1 MNRLAVFLFAI
12 VPAAL
17 FAGFAQNLDLS
28 SLSDIPDE
36 CKKLSG
42 NVTEYGWTEENVWT
56 PAPVRADE
64 TTGLLKPT
72 GENAGYSRP
81 ASLDA
86 FIQFGTY
93 DDTASIESFMDRGEF
108 WTTDKHGERVQSYT
122 SSDISAVYMQMENQ
136 NYDSFDS
143 ICNEIYGNVEKY
155 FEQETAANGGQPT
168 ERAIKAL
175 NAVEKLF
182 MSGRDARSKSAA
194 NAITMFATRVNAAT
208 TDDQKR
214 RAMSELRAAQNMASK
229 VNYLNVRLTTLS
241 ENVTKFKISYMNDVN
256 RIGAYLGSTT
266 AMEYFSAEAKEII
279 SAEGT
284 KKWMKFNTPNPL
296 FRDAAD
302 EADYTTVGK
311 LGTFN
316 GYPFDN
322 IFRLMG
328 STYFV
333 TYMDSNW
340 LERFA
345 NTYDQ
350 GEFDK
355 YNIRGFLE
363 EVESDGDTVTT
374 NWYANK
380 ITAPKNWADGTSIV
394 VTNGKFSV
402 ASEVQTTNL
411 WVVVGSSYDPAS
423 GAFVMT
429 QQEIRAVYIPS
440 SESRTVTVF
449 TARPAD

>member
-17 FAGFAQNLDLS
+17 YAGFAQNLDLS
-28 SLSDIPDE
+28 TLSDIPDE

-42 NVTEYGWTEENVWT
+42 DVTEYGWTEGNVWT
-56 PAPVRADE
+56 PSPVRADE

-72 GENAGYSRP
+72 GENAGFSRP
-81 ASLDA
+81 DSLDA
-86 FIQFGTY
+86 FIKFGTY
-93 DDTASIESFMDRGEF
+93 DDAESIESFMERGEF

-136 NYDSFDS
+136 NYDSFNS
-143 ICNEIYGNVEKY
+143 ICEEIYQNVQDY
-155 FEQETAANGGQPT
+155 FAKETAANGGQPT
-168 ERAIKAL
+168 ERAIKAM
-175 NAVEKLF
+175 NAVEKMF

-194 NAITMFATRVNAAT
+194 NAITMFATKVKAAT
-208 TDDQKR
+208 TDEQKR
-214 RAMSELRAAQNMASK
+214 RVMNELRAAQNMAS
-229 VNYLNVRLTTLS
+229 NIYQLDGRLTALQANIS
-241 ENVTKFKISYMNDVN
+241 RFKISYMNDVN

-266 AMEYFSAEAKEII
+266 AMEYFSAEPEEIN

-284 KKWMKFNTPNPL
+284 KKWMKFNAPNPL

-302 EADYTTVGK
+302 EADYTTIGK
-311 LGTFN
+311 LGTFK
-316 GYPFDN
+316 GGPFDN

-333 TYMDSNW
+333 TYMDSTW
-340 LERFA
+340 LDRFA
-345 NTYDQ
+345 TTYDQ
-350 GEFDK
+350 GQFVKE
-355 YNIRGFLE
+355 NIRGFYE
-363 EVESDGDTVTT
+363 EAESDGDTVTT

-394 VTNGKFSV
+394 VTNGKFAV
-402 ASEVQTTNL
+402 ASEIQTTNM
-411 WVVVGSSYDPAS
+411 WVVVGASYDPAS

-429 QQEIRAVYIPS
+429 QQEIRAVYVPA

-449 TARPAD
+449 SAVSQ